1 MERELN
7 FKKFLAAAEVE
18 FDEKLVKIHFAS
30 DQGDSPLLAFY
41 EGRFKAWQEEQTQR
55 NFSRPYVLGL
65 IQLED
70 KSSWLFA
77 GLYRVLDVEQ
87 GASAAWKY
95 TTELAPGQDE
105 LIGRVVVRYAK
116 SFRNSY
122 PVYETCGESLE
133 VVELK
138 KERASISSFPGY
150 KNVLLK
156 KQELDVV
163 VSQTLESWRA
173 ALSSVSGVYVI
184 VDRSSGKQYVGSAYG
199 EGGIWSR
206 WCEYSSSGHGGN
218 KELKSLLTQQPAGYS
233 SQFQF
238 SILEVCDLSF
248 SKDQVIARES
258 HWKNALCSREHGL
271 NGN

>member
-1 MERELN
+1 MEREVDLKGFLN
-7 FKKFLAAAEVE
+7 AAGIEI
-18 FDEKLVKIHFAS
+18 DEKSVKIHFAS
-30 DQGDSPLLAFY
+30 NQGSDPLLAFY
-41 EGRFKAWQEEQTQR
+41 EGRFKTWQQEQTQR

-70 KSSWLFA
+70 KASWLFA
-77 GLYRVLDVEQ
+77 GIYKVLMVSV
-87 GASAAWKY
+87 GAQIAWQY
-95 TTELAPGQDE
+95 ETELVPGQED

-122 PVYETCGESLE
+122 PAFETCGESLR
-133 VVELK
+133 VVEFR
-138 KERASISSFPGY
+138 KERASIASFPGY

-163 VSQTLESWRA
+163 VSQNLESWRS

-206 WCEYSSSGHGGN
+206 WCQYSLSGHGNN
-218 KELKSLLTQQPAGYS
+218 KELRALLKQESSSYS
-233 SQFQF
+233 QNFQF

-271 NGN
+271 NSN